1 MTRRPAFVVTCE
13 HASRAV
19 PSDMR
24 RALAGARDLLPTH
37 RGWDP
42 GALPFAEAL
51 ARALDAPLVAG
62 KVSRL
67 VIDLNRSPHN
77 PRRFSP
83 WTRAL
88 EPEARARL
96 EREIHAPHLAAVEG
110 AVTRAARRGP
120 VVHVAVHSFDPSLS
134 PAREDVDVGVLY
146 DPGRPLE
153 RAIGPAWARAMSEA
167 GLRSRRNFP
176 YLGAADGLATWLRRR
191 VSDARYAGF
200 ELELSQAWSPDA
212 KARARALP
220 RVADALLAA
229 IDASASRADIL
240 DA

>member
-1 MTRRPAFVVTCE
+1 HPVARAHRRGVPRARGLPARGSPVREGMTRRPAFVVTCE

-19 PSDMR
+19 PSGMR

-88 EPEARARL
+88 EPDARAR
-96 EREIHAPHLAAVEG
+96 
-110 AVTRAARRGP
+110 
-120 VVHVAVHSFDPSLS
+120 
-134 PAREDVDVGVLY
+134 
-146 DPGRPLE
+146 
-153 RAIGPAWARAMSEA
+153 
-167 GLRSRRNFP
+167 
-176 YLGAADGLATWLRRR
+176 
-191 VSDARYAGF
+191 
-200 ELELSQAWSPDA
+200 
-212 KARARALP
+212 
-220 RVADALLAA
+220 
-229 IDASASRADIL
+229 
-240 DA
+240 